1 MGSSSSKCEECADC
15 GDLQEELERTQEELA
30 AAKNQQVITP
40 IYKVPTGNQS
50 GAQII
55 LNPNATGQ
63 VVGVPRAWGGSRRSR
78 RPRRSRRKSHKKRNS
93 K

>member
-40 IYKVPTGNQS
+40 IYKVPQ
-50 GAQII
+50 
-55 LNPNATGQ
+55 NPNKPIMYGMKDGKFGP
-63 VVGVPRAWGGSRRSR
+63 VGGSRRTR
-78 RPRRSRRKSHKKRNS
+78 RPRLSRRKSHKKRNS

>member
-40 IYKVPTGNQS
+40 IYKVPQ
-50 GAQII
+50 
-55 LNPNATGQ
+55 NPNKPIMYGMKD
-63 VVGVPRAWGGSRRSR
+63 GKFGPLNGGSRRTR